1 MMMIKYFNLY
11 LNIIMPINIFFKN
24 NNKDDKK
31 IDAVIQKENG
41 RTKTISFG
49 SAGMSD
55 YTIHKD
61 TERKQRYLDRHMK
74 NEDWNDYESAGFYAT
89 RLLWNK
95 PSLRESINDTNNKS
109 KNINI
114 KLAQ

>member
-1 MMMIKYFNLY
+1 MVVEILIK
-11 LNIIMPINIFFKN
+11 KSS
-24 NNKDDKK
+24 KDDKK
-31 IDAVIQKENG
+31 YDAIIQKENG

-61 TERKQRYLDRHMK
+61 TERKQRYLNRHKK
-74 NEDWNDYESAGFYAT
+74 NEDWNDYETAGFYAT

-95 PSLRESINDTNNKS
+95 PSLRENKKDTNNKF

-114 KLAQ
+114 ELAK

>member
-1 MMMIKYFNLY
+1 MVVEILIK
-11 LNIIMPINIFFKN
+11 KSS
-24 NNKDDKK
+24 KDDKK
-31 IDAVIQKENG
+31 YDAIIQKENG

-61 TERKQRYLDRHMK
+61 TERKQRYLDRHRK

-95 PSLRESINDTNNKS
+95 PSLRESINDTNNNF
-109 KNINI
+109 KNIYI
-114 KLAQ
+114 KLIN